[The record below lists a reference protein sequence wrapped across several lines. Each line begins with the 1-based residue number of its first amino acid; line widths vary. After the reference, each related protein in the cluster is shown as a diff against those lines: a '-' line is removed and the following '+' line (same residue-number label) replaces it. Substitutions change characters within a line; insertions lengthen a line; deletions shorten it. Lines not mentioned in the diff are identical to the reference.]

1 MYLHAF
7 YRLQP
12 ATSDAA
18 WTCVK
23 FEAPAS
29 LWLSMNRTSCRK
41 NIMIYIQLSER
52 KNPQLSKVNHV
63 LNVTN
68 NQRETLT
75 FTQPMTGPV
84 SVALFII
91 PIDLSTL
98 YIVTFIIKDDLQF
111 PQRVSVARIKNIY
124 TLYKFNFYSEP
135 MFIHYEILL

>member
-1 MYLHAF
+1 
-7 YRLQP
+7 
-12 ATSDAA
+12 
-18 WTCVK
+18 
-23 FEAPAS
+23 
-29 LWLSMNRTSCRK
+29 
-41 NIMIYIQLSER
+41 MIYIQLSER

-111 PQRVSVARIKNIY
+111 PQRVSVARIKNI
-124 TLYKFNFYSEP
+124 
-135 MFIHYEILL
+135 